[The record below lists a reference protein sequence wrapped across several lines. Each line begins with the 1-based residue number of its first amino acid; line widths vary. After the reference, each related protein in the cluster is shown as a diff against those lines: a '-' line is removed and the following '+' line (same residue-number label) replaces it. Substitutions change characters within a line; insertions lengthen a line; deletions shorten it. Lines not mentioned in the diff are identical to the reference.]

1 MGKLTELLSKGARLI
16 VTDDAAASDAD
27 VPEPA
32 PGHDREI
39 PPEIVET
46 PQPRAVSRSA
56 VSAAVED
63 FTAVY
68 QEAGIEPPAHGY
80 GIDKVAEMLEG
91 KRLAPLARE
100 VKATAVM
107 AALEAAGAPI
117 RDAIQDALLRDK
129 ALDAF
134 ETAKERE
141 LQETRA
147 KNEARIK
154 ELTSEMEALL
164 KKINAEIE
172 RLKQEGDAAAKAFTA
187 LQVRKR
193 REEERL
199 RDLVAYFIEGADNP
213 ITTSPLRGAS
223 SPPPPPPKP
232 EKPS

>member
-1 MGKLTELLSKGARLI
+1 MSKLTELLSKGARLI
-16 VTDDAAASDAD
+16 VTDEAPAAE

-32 PGHDREI
+32 PGRDREI
-39 PPEIVET
+39 SPEIADA
-46 PQPRAVSRSA
+46 PPPRQVKQSA

-63 FTAVY
+63 FAAVY

-80 GIDKVAEMLEG
+80 GIDKVAEMLES
-91 KRLAPLARE
+91 KRLAPLGRE

-117 RDAIQDALLRDK
+117 REAIQDAVLRDK

-134 ETAKERE
+134 ETAKQRE
-141 LQETRA
+141 LTEGRA
-147 KNEARIK
+147 KGEARIQ
-154 ELTSEMEALL
+154 ELTAEMDSLL

-172 RLKQEGDAAAKAFTA
+172 RLKQEADAAAKAFAA

-199 RDLVAYFIEGADNP
+199 RDLVAHFIEGGDNP

-232 EKPS
+232 GQPS

>member
-1 MGKLTELLSKGARLI
+1 MSKLTDLLSKGARLI
-16 VTDDAAASDAD
+16 VTDTGDSSSGE
-27 VPEPA
+27 VPEA
-32 PGHDREI
+32 PSPREREI
-39 PPEIVET
+39 APELVEAPP
-46 PQPRAVSRSA
+46 PRAVSRSA

-63 FTAVY
+63 FSAVY
-68 QEAGIEPPAHGY
+68 DEAGIQAPDHGY

-100 VKATAVM
+100 VRATAVM
-107 AALEAAGAPI
+107 AAMEAAGAPI
-117 RDAIQDALLRDK
+117 RDAIQDAVLRDK

-134 ETAKERE
+134 EVAKERE

-147 KNEARIK
+147 KNQARIQ
-154 ELTSEMEALL
+154 ELTAEMDSLL
-164 KKINAEIE
+164 KKINTEIE
-172 RLKQEGDAAAKAFTA
+172 RLKQEGEAASQAFAA

-199 RDLVAYFIEGADNP
+199 RDVVAHFIEGGDNP

-223 SPPPPPPKP
+223 PPPPPKP

>member
-1 MGKLTELLSKGARLI
+1 MSKLTDLLSKGARLI
-16 VTDDAAASDAD
+16 VTDTEVSSGDA
-27 VPEPA
+27 PEP
-32 PGHDREI
+32 PSPREREI
-39 PPEIVET
+39 APELVEAPP
-46 PQPRAVSRSA
+46 PRAVSRST

-68 QEAGIEPPAHGY
+68 SEAGIELPAHGY
-80 GIDKVAEMLEG
+80 GIDKVAEMLES

-100 VKATAVM
+100 VRATAVM
-107 AALEAAGAPI
+107 AAIEAAGAPI
-117 RDAIQDALLRDK
+117 RDAIQDAVLRDK

-134 ETAKERE
+134 EVAKERE

-147 KNEARIK
+147 KNQARIQ
-154 ELTSEMEALL
+154 ELTTEMDGLL
-164 KKINAEIE
+164 KKINTEIE
-172 RLKQEGDAAAKAFTA
+172 RLKQEGEGAAQAFTA

-199 RDLVAYFIEGADNP
+199 RDVVAHFIEGGDNP
-213 ITTSPLRGAS
+213 ITTSPLRGT